1 MLRFLLAATLVILFL
16 TTVGLILLGV
26 EGVIGKVN
34 KKRKDTSS
42 LHIIQAMFRIILK
55 VSGVKMN
62 VIGQDR
68 IPKDTAVL
76 YVSNH
81 RSYFD
86 IVSGYTL
93 VPGLTGFIAKKE
105 MEKIPLLSQWM
116 KNLYCLFLDRE
127 NLKAGLKTILEAI
140 SYVKSGISIW
150 ICPEGTRNH
159 GETMLPFKEGSF
171 KIAEKSGCPIVPVAF
186 FKTDD
191 IYENHHPAIRMTEV
205 TIQFGEPI
213 DVASMSKEE
222 KKALSHLVQG
232 KIQEMY
238 GEAAAKAAEEAA
250 GI

>member
-1 MLRFLLAATLVILFL
+1 MLRFLLVATLVILFL

-26 EGVIGKVN
+26 EWVIGKWN
-34 KKRKDTSS
+34 KERKDTSS
-42 LHIIQAMFRIILK
+42 LHIIQTMFRIILK
-55 VSGVKMN
+55 ASGVKMN
-62 VIGQDR
+62 VIGRDR
-68 IPKDTAVL
+68 IPKDVAVL

-116 KNLYCLFLDRE
+116 KNLYCLFLDRD

-159 GETMLPFKEGSF
+159 EENMLPFKEGSF
-171 KIAEKSGCPIVPVAF
+171 KIAEKSGCPIVPVTF
-186 FKTDD
+186 FRTDD
-191 IYENHHPAIRMTEV
+191 IYENHRPLIRKTKI

-213 DVASMSKEE
+213 DVTALDKEE
-222 KKALSHLVQG
+222 KKTLSHLVQG
-232 KIQEMY
+232 EIQRMY
-238 GEAAAKAAEEAA
+238 EEAAAQAAAEDTFN
-250 GI
+250 